1 MITFRYQNHYKLKST
16 SNDNERREL
25 AINGL
30 PSAVVKPGNLI
41 RPKDRRKDISSMNKP
56 QI

>member
-1 MITFRYQNHYKLKST
+1 MITFRYQNHYKIKST

-30 PSAVVKPGNLI
+30 PSAVVKPGNII
-41 RPKDRRKDISSMNKP
+41 RPKDRRKDISSMNEP